1 MTSLSEALPL
11 TIRTFGVANA
21 LAPRESR
28 EGLLADVL
36 PELAALEVDALHA
49 LVGALDRSLEVVADA
64 GHGANAPAGRD
75 DLSVLHLGARME
87 NVEPF
92 VHLHLCRV

>member
-1 MTSLSEALPL
+1 MTSLSEALPI
-11 TIRTFGVANA
+11 TIKTFGDAKA
-21 LAPRESR
+21 LTSRESR
-28 EGLLADVL
+28 KGFLADVL
-36 PELAALEVDALHA
+36 PELAALERDALDA
-49 LVGALDRSLEVVADA
+49 GVGLLDRSLEVLADA